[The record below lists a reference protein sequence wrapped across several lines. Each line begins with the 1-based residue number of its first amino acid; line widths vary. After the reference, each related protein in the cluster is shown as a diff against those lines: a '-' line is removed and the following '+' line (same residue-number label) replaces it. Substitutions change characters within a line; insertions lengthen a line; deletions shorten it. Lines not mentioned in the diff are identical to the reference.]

1 MDEPLFGLGVQVEVL
16 KDELCDIDPED
27 DNMPNCLLPGEGG
40 QLDDGEFPL
49 TSMTK
54 P

>member
-27 DNMPNCLLPGEGG
+27 ENMPNCSWRRRAIAAIG
-40 QLDDGEFPL
+40 
-49 TSMTK
+49 
-54 P
+54 